1 MAAAR
6 QLQLV
11 LIFDPNVEGCLLL
24 FINHHHRHVRLIN
37 SDIPHCIQYKK
48 YSTANNS
55 LQTKYGRD
63 EIAIIIN

>member
-11 LIFDPNVEGCLLL
+11 IIFDPNVEGCLLL

-37 SDIPHCIQYKK
+37 NDIPHCIQYK
-48 YSTANNS
+48 STVQLITVYKQNTVEMK
-55 LQTKYGRD
+55 LQLS
-63 EIAIIIN
+63 